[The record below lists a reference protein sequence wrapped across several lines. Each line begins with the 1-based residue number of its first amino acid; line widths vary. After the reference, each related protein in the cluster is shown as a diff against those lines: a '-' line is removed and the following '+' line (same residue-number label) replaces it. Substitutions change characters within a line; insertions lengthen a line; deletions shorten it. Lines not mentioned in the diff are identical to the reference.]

1 MHVYS
6 CLIILDA
13 VMFYLIIDSCGLWA
27 RRYTIAQFWII
38 VPMKA
43 ELLAQLPPQEQ
54 NDGHT
59 RALDLEAQAKAAE
72 QNNCFSV

>member
-1 MHVYS
+1 MPS
-6 CLIILDA
+6 GGALD
-13 VMFYLIIDSCGLWA
+13 DG
-27 RRYTIAQFWII
+27 
-38 VPMKA
+38 
-43 ELLAQLPPQEQ
+43 QEQ